1 MKYIIAA
8 VSFLLFINSEIA
20 QELKI
25 NSAKSLIEFNHVEE
39 QTIGTIKGVSG
50 KINFDVTNLTNSFF
64 EARVNI
70 SSIKTSNATR
80 DKHLNAPN
88 YFHSEKYPEIIFKS
102 DSLYSLDNKFRLKGK
117 LTIKEITQS
126 EEIQFSYNDGV
137 FNGTC
142 IIYSND
148 YKIHKRKTRED
159 SKILIKITVP
169 IL

>member
-1 MKYIIAA
+1 MPNPKNPTKLESIITAKTWPINVA
-8 VSFLLFINSEIA
+8 IVSQRYYVND
-20 QELKI
+20 
-25 NSAKSLIEFNHVEE
+25 LI
-39 QTIGTIKGVSG
+39 ILS
-50 KINFDVTNLTNSFF
+50 NSFF
-64 EARVNI
+64 EARVDI